1 MLERLNEEI
10 KRRTLI
16 LTEWLQGTAAVRAG
30 AFRRTMLN
38 GLPWQMLRQ
47 RLAFGF
53 GWRVRCWSRKGFR
66 GLALLG
72 WLVTRLFGTHAFEFF
87 EGEFKLGDR
96 FVHLFGTTTELH
108 AAEFGNNEL
117 EVFDLGLLRTDQ
129 CLEQGGVVGQRV
141 GGEHAQS
148 LRDYGC
154 CEQPPKPLFMRI
166 YGVSMC
172 VPDDA
177 SRCLREAWKVALLK
191 DAPNLRW
198 PAAR

>member
-1 MLERLNEEI
+1 MP
-10 KRRTLI
+10 
-16 LTEWLQGTAAVRAG
+16 V
-30 AFRRTMLN
+30 
-38 GLPWQMLRQ
+38 
-47 RLAFGF
+47 
-53 GWRVRCWSRKGFR
+53 
-66 GLALLG
+66 
-72 WLVTRLFGTHAFEFF
+72 
-87 EGEFKLGDR
+87 KLGDR

-177 SRCLREAWKVALLK
+177 TCCRRAASLTGVASGKVTTSTRVYAASRRRGSTIAVG
-191 DAPNLRW
+191 
-198 PAAR
+198 